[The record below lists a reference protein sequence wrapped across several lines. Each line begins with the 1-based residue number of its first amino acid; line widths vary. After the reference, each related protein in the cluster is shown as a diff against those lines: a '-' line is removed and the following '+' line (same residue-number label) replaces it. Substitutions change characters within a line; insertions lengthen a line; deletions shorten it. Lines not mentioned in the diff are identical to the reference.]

1 MRDDEGSDKRG
12 GCGGGEEWPDSR
24 SMLRVDPKEFQH
36 ELDMDERKR
45 GFKDDSSVGLNDWKP
60 GVAME

>member
-1 MRDDEGSDKRG
+1 MKAQIREVG

-24 SMLRVDPKEFQH
+24 YLLKVDPKGFQH
-36 ELDMDERKR
+36 ELDMDERQR
-45 GFKDDSSVGLNDWKP
+45 GFKDDSSVFGLNDWKT